1 MEFHESGVFVVAKAS
16 GHEVQAF
23 FCPGPGINVH
33 GSAYSPTSS
42 ACGVAIRMA
51 DGTNIV
57 MMRSAKTKSVDTNL
71 FTKKSAMTKGDSTIM
86 DIYING
92 EKKLWTS
99 LGPTNFEGEAV
110 GSNVG
115 EFQPGE
121 AVSQNTFISKMHSKA
136 GKFQGSVATAPT
148 CVHDKDENFVID
160 VSVPIIQGRWPLVY
174 EMSVTILAS
183 ETDNV
188 GLCGDQAMV
197 DKIASGRKG
206 YLEDALDQHRVTRE
220 STTKSLFT
228 SVQLAELYDTCDM
241 NPETY
246 TGNHGVVK
254 SAFCTNKTQTT
265 GYSEDDAETDCNTM
279 LQGVSAEMRANWLD
293 SCIIEQCAT
302 GGQATALVEAEEE
315 LQAWNAW
322 NEQQR

>member
-23 FCPGPGINVH
+23 FCPGPSMSGYN
-33 GSAYSPTSS
+33 PTSS
-42 ACGVAIRMA
+42 ACAVAIRMA

-57 MMRSAKTKSVDTNL
+57 MMRSAKTKSVDTHL
-71 FTKKSAMTKGDSTIM
+71 FTDPSAMTKGDSTIM
-86 DIYING
+86 DIYVNG

-99 LGPTNFEGEAV
+99 IGDTSFEGEAV
-110 GSNVG
+110 GAKVSEN
-115 EFQPGE
+115 QAGE
-121 AVSQNTFISKMHSKA
+121 AVSQDTFISKMHSKA
-136 GKFQGSVATAPT
+136 GRSQGNMGTAPT

-160 VSVPIIQGRWPLVY
+160 VSVPIIENHKWQMPLVY

-188 GLCGDQAMV
+188 GLCGDQSMV
-197 DKIASGRKG
+197 DKLASGRKG
-206 YLEDALDQHRVTRE
+206 YLEDALLQHRVTRE

-241 NPETY
+241 DPETS
-246 TGNHGVVK
+246 TSIIRDGLTK
-254 SAFCTNKTQTT
+254 DEFCTHKD
-265 GYSEDDAETDCNTM
+265 YLMADAEADCNTM

-293 SCIIEQCAT
+293 SCIIEECAT
-302 GGQATALVEAEEE
+302 YGQATALVEAEEE
-315 LQAWNAW
+315 LQAWYDHLD
-322 NEQQR
+322 R